1 MSVNWGFIGAGVV
14 ATKALAPA
22 VRSARNANLYA
33 VASRDISRAL
43 NLSPSCVYDNYDELI
58 NDPKVEAIY
67 ISLPNNVHA
76 SIASRAL
83 MAGKA
88 VLCEKPLTMNYQ
100 ESEELVRVSKASNSL
115 LVEAIWF
122 RWHPRL
128 IKACEQIAAGV
139 IGEITQIDAAFTYVN
154 NNKGNYRFDP
164 ALGGGALLDLGPYP
178 LHLIASLFGSEARV
192 ELLEVNQDIG
202 PSGVDLVTTGSA
214 LINGSVRFNFN
225 LSFVG
230 QLSQEI
236 TISGSKG
243 SIKFL
248 EGQAFTNWNEPST
261 LLVNDEIYSFESVDA
276 YQLMVEA
283 VSDVILGKPAWIPPH
298 SESLFVMGL
307 IDQIRESGSKQG
319 P

>member
-100 ESEELVRVSKASNSL
+100 ESEELVKVSKASSSL

-154 NNKGNYRFDP
+154 NNKDNYRFDP

-202 PSGVDLVTTGSA
+202 PSGVDLVTKGSA
-214 LINGSVRFNFN
+214 LINGSVTFNFN

-230 QLSQEI
+230 KLSQEI
-236 TISGSKG
+236 SISGSKG
-243 SIKFL
+243 KIKFL
-248 EGQAFTNWNEPST
+248 EGQAFTNWNDPST

-307 IDQIRESGSKQG
+307 IDQIRRSGSK
-319 P
+319 

>member
-83 MAGKA
+83 LAGKA

-128 IKACEQIAAGV
+128 IKACEQIKAGV

-154 NNKGNYRFDP
+154 NNKENYRFDP

-236 TISGSKG
+236 SISGSKG

-248 EGQAFTNWNEPST
+248 EGAAFTNWNEPST

-298 SESLFVMGL
+298 SESLFVMDL
-307 IDQIRESGSKQG
+307 IDQIRRSGSK
-319 P
+319 

>member
-128 IKACEQIAAGV
+128 IKACEQIAAGI

-202 PSGVDLVTTGSA
+202 PSGVDLVTKGSA

-248 EGQAFTNWNEPST
+248 EGAAFTNWNEPST

-307 IDQIRESGSKQG
+307 IDQIKRSGGK
-319 P
+319 

>member
-33 VASRDISRAL
+33 VASRDITRAL
-43 NLSPSCVYDNYDELI
+43 NFSPSCVYDNYDELI

-83 MAGKA
+83 IAGKA

-100 ESEELVRVSKASNSL
+100 ESEELVRVAKASNSL

-128 IKACEQIAAGV
+128 IKACEQIKAGV
-139 IGEITQIDAAFTYVN
+139 IGEISQIDAAFTYVN

-192 ELLEVNQDIG
+192 ELLTVNQDIG

-236 TISGSKG
+236 SISGSKG
-243 SIKFL
+243 KIKFL

-307 IDQIRESGSKQG
+307 IDQIRVGGSK
-319 P
+319 

>member
-43 NLSPSCVYDNYDELI
+43 NLSPSCVYDSYDELI

-83 MAGKA
+83 IAGKA

-100 ESEELVRVSKASNSL
+100 ESEELVRVAKASNSL

-192 ELLEVNQDIG
+192 ELLEANQDIG

-307 IDQIRESGSKQG
+307 IDQIKRSGGK
-319 P
+319 

>member
-83 MAGKA
+83 LAGKA

-100 ESEELVRVSKASNSL
+100 ESEELVRVAKASNSL

-192 ELLEVNQDIG
+192 ELLEANQDIG

-243 SIKFL
+243 KIKFL

-298 SESLFVMGL
+298 SESLFVMDL
-307 IDQIRESGSKQG
+307 IDQIRRSGSK
-319 P
+319 

>member
-139 IGEITQIDAAFTYVN
+139 IGEISQIDAAFTYVN
-154 NNKGNYRFDP
+154 NNKDNYRFDP

-178 LHLIASLFGSEARV
+178 LHLIASLFGSKARV
-192 ELLEVNQDIG
+192 ELLTVNQDIG
-202 PSGVDLVTTGSA
+202 PSGVDLVTKGSA
-214 LINGSVRFNFN
+214 LINGSARFNFN

-230 QLSQEI
+230 KLSQEI
-236 TISGSKG
+236 SISGSKG

-248 EGQAFTNWNEPST
+248 EGAAFTNWNEPST
-261 LLVNDEIYSFESVDA
+261 LSVNDEIYSFESVDA

-298 SESLFVMGL
+298 SESLFVMDL
-307 IDQIRESGSKQG
+307 IDQIRRSGSK
-319 P
+319 

>member
-22 VRSARNANLYA
+22 LRSARNANLYA

-83 MAGKA
+83 LAGKA

-100 ESEELVRVSKASNSL
+100 ESEELVRVAKASSSL

-128 IKACEQIAAGV
+128 IKACQQIKAGV

-192 ELLEVNQDIG
+192 ELLTVNQDIG

-236 TISGSKG
+236 SISGSKG
-243 SIKFL
+243 KIKFL

-307 IDQIRESGSKQG
+307 IDQIKRSGGK
-319 P
+319 

>member
-22 VRSARNANLYA
+22 LRSARNANLYA

-83 MAGKA
+83 LAGKA

-100 ESEELVRVSKASNSL
+100 ESEELVRVAKASNSL

-154 NNKGNYRFDP
+154 NNKDNYRFDP

-178 LHLIASLFGSEARV
+178 LHLITSLFGSEARV
-192 ELLEVNQDIG
+192 ELLTVNQDIG

-307 IDQIRESGSKQG
+307 IDQIRESGSK
-319 P
+319 

>member
-83 MAGKA
+83 IAGKA

-154 NNKGNYRFDP
+154 NNKDNYRFDP

-192 ELLEVNQDIG
+192 ELVEVNQDIG
-202 PSGVDLVTTGSA
+202 PSGVDLVTKGSA
-214 LINGSVRFNFN
+214 LINGSVKFNFN
-225 LSFVG
+225 ISFVG

-236 TISGSKG
+236 SISGSKG
-243 SIKFL
+243 KIKFL
-248 EGQAFTNWNEPST
+248 EGAAFTNWNEPST

-307 IDQIRESGSKQG
+307 IDQIRESGSK
-319 P
+319 

>member
-1 MSVNWGFIGAGVV
+1 
-14 ATKALAPA
+14 
-22 VRSARNANLYA
+22 
-33 VASRDISRAL
+33 
-43 NLSPSCVYDNYDELI
+43 
-58 NDPKVEAIY
+58 
-67 ISLPNNVHA
+67 
-76 SIASRAL
+76 
-83 MAGKA
+83 
-88 VLCEKPLTMNYQ
+88 MNYQ
-100 ESEELVRVSKASNSL
+100 ESEELVKVSKASSSL

-139 IGEITQIDAAFTYVN
+139 IGEISQIDAAFTYVN
-154 NNKGNYRFDP
+154 NNKDNYRFDP

-192 ELLEVNQDIG
+192 ELLTVNQDIG

-214 LINGSVRFNFN
+214 LINGSTRFNFN

-230 QLSQEI
+230 KLSQEI
-236 TISGSKG
+236 SISGSTG

-248 EGQAFTNWNEPST
+248 EGAAFTNWNEPST

-307 IDQIRESGSKQG
+307 IDQIRESGSK
-319 P
+319 

>member
-33 VASRDISRAL
+33 VGSRDISRAL

-83 MAGKA
+83 IAGKA

-100 ESEELVRVSKASNSL
+100 ESEELVRVAKASNSL

-139 IGEITQIDAAFTYVN
+139 IGEISQIDAAFTYVN

-202 PSGVDLVTTGSA
+202 PSGVDLVTKGSA

-307 IDQIRESGSKQG
+307 IDQIRRSGGK
-319 P
+319 

>member
-22 VRSARNANLYA
+22 LRSASNANLYA
-33 VASRDISRAL
+33 VASRDISKAL

-100 ESEELVRVSKASNSL
+100 ESEELIRVAKASNSL

-154 NNKGNYRFDP
+154 NNKDNYRFNP

-192 ELLEVNQDIG
+192 ELLKANQDIG
-202 PSGVDLVTTGSA
+202 PSGVDLVTKGSA

-248 EGQAFTNWNEPST
+248 EGAAFTNWNEPST

-307 IDQIRESGSKQG
+307 IDQIRESGSK
-319 P
+319 

>member
-83 MAGKA
+83 IAGKA

-100 ESEELVRVSKASNSL
+100 ESEELVRVAKASNSL

-128 IKACEQIAAGV
+128 IKACEQIKAGV
-139 IGEITQIDAAFTYVN
+139 IGEISQIDAAFTYVN

-192 ELLEVNQDIG
+192 ELLEANQDIG

-307 IDQIRESGSKQG
+307 IDQIKRSGGK
-319 P
+319 

>member
-83 MAGKA
+83 LAGKA

-100 ESEELVRVSKASNSL
+100 ESEELVRVAKASNSL

-128 IKACEQIAAGV
+128 IKACQQIKAGV
-139 IGEITQIDAAFTYVN
+139 IGEISQIDAAFTYVN
-154 NNKGNYRFDP
+154 NNKDNYRFDP

-192 ELLEVNQDIG
+192 ELLTVNQDIG

-243 SIKFL
+243 KIKFL

-307 IDQIRESGSKQG
+307 IDQIRRSGSK
-319 P
+319 

>member
-33 VASRDISRAL
+33 VASREISRAL

-83 MAGKA
+83 IAGKA

-100 ESEELVRVSKASNSL
+100 ESEELVRVAKASNSL

-230 QLSQEI
+230 KLSQEI
-236 TISGSKG
+236 SISGSTG

-248 EGQAFTNWNEPST
+248 EGAAFTNWNEPST

-298 SESLFVMGL
+298 SESLFVMDL
-307 IDQIRESGSKQG
+307 IDQIRRSGSK
-319 P
+319 

>member
-43 NLSPSCVYDNYDELI
+43 NLSPSCVYDSYDELI

-83 MAGKA
+83 IAGKA

-100 ESEELVRVSKASNSL
+100 ESEELVRVAKASNSL

-192 ELLEVNQDIG
+192 ELLEANQDIG

-307 IDQIRESGSKQG
+307 IDQIRESGSK
-319 P
+319 

>member
-33 VASRDISRAL
+33 VGSRDISRAL

-100 ESEELVRVSKASNSL
+100 ESEELVRVAKASNSL

-192 ELLEVNQDIG
+192 ELLTVNQDIG

-236 TISGSKG
+236 TISGSIG

-298 SESLFVMGL
+298 SESLFVMDL
-307 IDQIRESGSKQG
+307 IDQIRRSGGK
-319 P
+319 

>member
-22 VRSARNANLYA
+22 LRSARNANLYA
-33 VASRDISRAL
+33 VASRDITRAL

-100 ESEELVRVSKASNSL
+100 ESEELVRVAKASSSL

-192 ELLEVNQDIG
+192 ELLEANQDIG

-236 TISGSKG
+236 SISGSKG
-243 SIKFL
+243 KIKFL

-307 IDQIRESGSKQG
+307 IDQIKRSGGK
-319 P
+319 

>member
-83 MAGKA
+83 LAGKA

-100 ESEELVRVSKASNSL
+100 ESEELVRVSKASSSL

-154 NNKGNYRFDP
+154 NNKGNYRFNP

-192 ELLEVNQDIG
+192 ELLTVNQDIG

-236 TISGSKG
+236 TISGSTG

-298 SESLFVMGL
+298 SESLFVMDL
-307 IDQIRESGSKQG
+307 IDQIRRSGSK
-319 P
+319 

>member
-22 VRSARNANLYA
+22 VRSARNANIYA

-76 SIASRAL
+76 SIASKAL

-100 ESEELVRVSKASNSL
+100 ESEELVRVAKASNSL

-139 IGEITQIDAAFTYVN
+139 IGEISQIDAAFTYVN
-154 NNKGNYRFDP
+154 NNKDNYRFDP

-192 ELLEVNQDIG
+192 ELVEVNQDIG
-202 PSGVDLVTTGSA
+202 PSGVDLVTTGSG

-298 SESLFVMGL
+298 SESLFVMDL
-307 IDQIRESGSKQG
+307 IDQIRRSGSK
-319 P
+319 

>member
-1 MSVNWGFIGAGVV
+1 MAMSVNWGFIGAGVV

-83 MAGKA
+83 IAGKA

-100 ESEELVRVSKASNSL
+100 ESEELVKVSKASSSL

-128 IKACEQIAAGV
+128 IKACQQIAAGV
-139 IGEITQIDAAFTYVN
+139 IGEIKEIDAAFTYVN
-154 NNKGNYRFDP
+154 NNKDNYRFDP

-192 ELLEVNQDIG
+192 ELLEANQDIG

-236 TISGSKG
+236 SISGSKG
-243 SIKFL
+243 KIKFL

-307 IDQIRESGSKQG
+307 IDQIKRSGGK
-319 P
+319 

>member
-83 MAGKA
+83 IAGKA

-100 ESEELVRVSKASNSL
+100 ESEELVRVSKTSNSL

-128 IKACEQIAAGV
+128 IKACEQIKAGV
-139 IGEITQIDAAFTYVN
+139 IGEISQIDAAFTYVN
-154 NNKGNYRFDP
+154 NNKDNYRFDP

-192 ELLEVNQDIG
+192 ELLTVNQDIG

-214 LINGSVRFNFN
+214 LINGSARFNFN

-230 QLSQEI
+230 KLSQEI
-236 TISGSKG
+236 SISGSKG

-248 EGQAFTNWNEPST
+248 EGAAFTNWNEPST
-261 LLVNDEIYSFESVDA
+261 LSVNDEIYSFESVDA

-298 SESLFVMGL
+298 SESLFVMDL
-307 IDQIRESGSKQG
+307 IDQIRRSGSK
-319 P
+319 

>member
-83 MAGKA
+83 LAGKA

-100 ESEELVRVSKASNSL
+100 ESEELVRLSKASNSL

-139 IGEITQIDAAFTYVN
+139 IGEITQIDATFTYVN

-192 ELLEVNQDIG
+192 ELLKANQDIG

-230 QLSQEI
+230 KLSQEI
-236 TISGSKG
+236 SISGSKG
-243 SIKFL
+243 KIKFL

-307 IDQIRESGSKQG
+307 IDQIRRSGSK
-319 P
+319 

>member
-100 ESEELVRVSKASNSL
+100 ESEELVKVSKASSSL

-128 IKACEQIAAGV
+128 IKACQQIAAGV

-192 ELLEVNQDIG
+192 ELLEANQDIG

-236 TISGSKG
+236 SISGSKG
-243 SIKFL
+243 KIKFL

-307 IDQIRESGSKQG
+307 IDQIKRSGGK
-319 P
+319 

>member
-83 MAGKA
+83 IAGKA

-100 ESEELVRVSKASNSL
+100 ESEELVRVAKASNSL

-128 IKACEQIAAGV
+128 IKACQQIAAGV
-139 IGEITQIDAAFTYVN
+139 IGEIKEIDAAFTYVN
-154 NNKGNYRFDP
+154 NNKENYRFDP

-192 ELLEVNQDIG
+192 ELVEVNQDIG
-202 PSGVDLVTTGSA
+202 PSGVDLVTKGSA

-307 IDQIRESGSKQG
+307 IDQIRRSGGK
-319 P
+319 

>member
-33 VASRDISRAL
+33 VVSRDISRAL

-83 MAGKA
+83 IAGKA

-100 ESEELVRVSKASNSL
+100 ESEELVRVSKASSSL

-154 NNKGNYRFDP
+154 NNKDNYRFDP

-192 ELLEVNQDIG
+192 ELLEANQDIG

-236 TISGSKG
+236 SISGSKG
-243 SIKFL
+243 KIKFL

-307 IDQIRESGSKQG
+307 IDQIRESGSK
-319 P
+319 

>member
-100 ESEELVRVSKASNSL
+100 ESEELVRVSKTSNSL

-128 IKACEQIAAGV
+128 IKACEQIKAGV
-139 IGEITQIDAAFTYVN
+139 IGEISQIDAAFTYVN
-154 NNKGNYRFDP
+154 NNKDNYRFDP

-192 ELLEVNQDIG
+192 ELLTVNQDIG
-202 PSGVDLVTTGSA
+202 PSGVDLVTKGSA
-214 LINGSVRFNFN
+214 LINGSARFNFN

-230 QLSQEI
+230 KLSQEI
-236 TISGSKG
+236 SISGSKG

-248 EGQAFTNWNEPST
+248 EGAAFTNWNEPST
-261 LLVNDEIYSFESVDA
+261 LSVNDEIYSFESVDA

-298 SESLFVMGL
+298 SESLFVMDL
-307 IDQIRESGSKQG
+307 IDQIRRSGSK
-319 P
+319 